1 MRQRFGYNDGMTN
14 SPSPSPS
21 SFSKLFENMV
31 ASASADAAAK
41 VAAMNALPSVDFTSA
56 SVLPNLE
63 SANGQKVESW
73 GVQFRIMTEAYFQM
87 HCTAAMQHGYNGG
100 MMPKEW

>member
-1 MRQRFGYNDGMTN
+1 MRQRFGYNDRMTN
-14 SPSPSPS
+14 SPSPS
-21 SFSKLFENMV
+21 SFSTLFENMV
-31 ASASADAAAK
+31 ASAAADAAAK
-41 VAAMNALPSVDFTSA
+41 VAAMNALPSVDFTSS

-73 GVQFRIMTEAYFQM
+73 GVQFRIMTEANFQM

>member
-31 ASASADAAAK
+31 SAASP
-41 VAAMNALPSVDFTSA
+41 VLNQRTLPLVEFTSA
-56 SVLPNLE
+56 SVLDQLE
-63 SANGQKVESW
+63 SADGQKCESW
-73 GVQFRIMTEAYFQM
+73 GVQFRIITEAHFQR